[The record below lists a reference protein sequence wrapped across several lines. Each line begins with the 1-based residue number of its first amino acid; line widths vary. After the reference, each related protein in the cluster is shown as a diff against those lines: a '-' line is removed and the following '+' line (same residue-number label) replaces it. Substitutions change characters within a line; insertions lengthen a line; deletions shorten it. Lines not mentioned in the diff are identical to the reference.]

1 MEKTEKELLKLLQR
15 HPEEGICQMID
26 TYGAA
31 VKTICK
37 NILRGCDE
45 SLVEDAMQESFVHL
59 WRTVS
64 AGKKIRR
71 NVKGYL
77 YQIARNC
84 ALDIL
89 RQQQRQNC
97 LSLEEAREDGIE
109 RFVEDVT
116 GSVEEEF
123 ARKHNEQLVHEVI
136 EDLKEP
142 DHTIFLLRYFY
153 FFTVREIAV
162 QVNLKEDNV
171 ESRLR
176 REAKKLRKKLLE
188 RGVLYDSKTEQ

>member
-136 EDLKEP
+136 EDMKEP

-176 REAKKLRKKLLE
+176 REAKKLRKKLE
-188 RGVLYDSKTEQ
+188 